1 MLNERKLTEN
11 ELEQRKIALKGL
23 LNNKQALVKKY
34 GADAEKVAYGIATKQ
49 AKKKVEKMNL
59 ENLKELIRTT
69 LEVNDP
75 ALKSQALDFDSNK
88 SYSGGANYGSEVSA
102 TSNEDNIEQTEL
114 KEKKVEEG
122 AVEIMDSY
130 NKVLDLV
137 KKEARKLNDD
147 DAYAFSLKLRA
158 WFEQNIIKEDLDVG
172 HQDDE
177 PHMLKKDLYRIAKY
191 AAELYKMVDKY
202 DDKGGE
208 VDFPQWWQAKIIKAK
223 DYIVGAK
230 HYLDGEESVA
240 KIDAMLGEEMD
251 PSEMKPATYAGRAVV
266 VHMHGPE
273 TEWEVEFIDSGKVV
287 DYADVIANLKFD
299 DDTTPTDYM
308 QRRNAEKDYQSS
320 NRDVPPQKYREP
332 KNDYFARRRAEK
344 DYMEENALGFSDIE
358 KFGDKAASDI
368 DISVRRDP
376 NYTFGNKPYED
387 DKLRYKYAK
396 QLGYLNEEMDGGR
409 LFDYFAKQGY
419 KVTERRPDG
428 YPPKEGVEGY
438 QVSKG
443 SDRSPQSVIFQYNPS
458 TDQFTISQMSGYR
471 IDQKD
476 AIKAGMRRQGQS
488 YTAGQDYYMTDGNYN
503 PVDISAEGLKD
514 IVDHVMGGL
523 EREAKAQGD
532 FYKARG
538 NTSGTIDE
546 LKAKIASVVK
556 EKLSKNLKEFK
567 VGDKVTYLGHPAE
580 ITKVNKEMTGAITY
594 NVSYDKGN
602 GKTKASNIYNKGGEI
617 KAVKEEAEKLDLLSD
632 FKPGGK
638 YYLPDDGYMA
648 AKLRN
653 EDGYYLIP
661 GPYGPQN
668 DDDDDPNFSKRE
680 NEEYRKDSA
689 YNAIRY
695 EMEVKDPEKIK
706 KFIDGWMKYTQEVL
720 PKALEEIGM
729 FHDPRGYDKN
739 AAKEDERA
747 INAIKKLIEKGV
759 PKDKAIQSVS
769 DMFNIRFDYLEN
781 KLEKA
786 LEEKLTK
793 KHKVDDFID
802 DFQKSDAKQFKGK
815 SADKKRKMAVAAYL
829 SKQNEK

>member
-23 LNNKQALVKKY
+23 LKNKRALVQKY
-34 GADAEKVAYGIATKQ
+34 GADAEKVMYGIATKQ
-49 AKKKVEKMNL
+49 AKKKVKTMNL
-59 ENLKELIRTT
+59 DKLKEMIQDALTVKEASPFVLAADAARDAGKKEFEFPEGSGKIHPVTIKKDIKEDN
-69 LEVNDP
+69 LEEYKSDYAKRRAAERDYQP
-75 ALKSQALDFDSNK
+75 AKKDKPAK
-88 SYSGGANYGSEVSA
+88 SYKEPKNDYFARRRSELDHKYGSAGQEMY
-102 TSNEDNIEQTEL
+102 
-114 KEKKVEEG
+114 EG

-130 NKVLDLV
+130 NKVLDLI

-158 WFEQNIIKEDLDVG
+158 WFEQNIIKENNLEESLNPEVSNAVNRFIKAMAKRYGYSEQDAVFAIMAALKQRKFDGLNEDLDVG

-177 PHMLKKDLYRIAKY
+177 PGMLKSDLYRIAKY
-191 AAELYKMVDKY
+191 AAELYKMMDKY
-202 DDKGGE
+202 DQGGE
-208 VDFPQWWQAKIIKAK
+208 VDFPHWWQGKVIKAR
-223 DYIVGAK
+223 DYMVAAK
-230 HYLDGEESVA
+230 HYLDGEEKVDQ
-240 KIDAMLGEEMD
+240 IDAMLGEEMD

-273 TEWEVEFIDSGKVV
+273 TEWKVEFVDSDKIV
-287 DYADVIANLKFD
+287 DYADVVANLKFN

-308 QRRNAEKDYQSS
+308 Q
-320 NRDVPPQKYREP
+320 
-332 KNDYFARRRAEK
+332 RRRAEK

-376 NYTFGNKPYED
+376 NWKMGDAYNN

-396 QLGYLNEEMDGGR
+396 QLGYLEEAMDGGQ

-419 KVTERRPDG
+419 DVTERRPDG
-428 YPPKEGVEGY
+428 YPRKEGVEGY
-438 QVSKG
+438 MVSRG

-476 AIKAGMRRQGQS
+476 AIKAGMRKQGQS
-488 YTAGQDYYMTDGNYN
+488 FTAGQDYYMTDGNYN

-523 EREAKAQGD
+523 SREAAAQQD
-532 FYKARG
+532 YYAKRG
-538 NTSGTIDE
+538 HTSGTIDE

-567 VGDKVTYLGHPAE
+567 VGDKVTYLGHPGE
-580 ITKVNKEMTGAITY
+580 ITKVNKEMTGATTY
-594 NVSYDKGN
+594 NVSYDKGT
-602 GKTKASNIYNKGGEI
+602 GKTKVTNIYNKGGEI
-617 KAVKEEAEKLDLLSD
+617 
-632 FKPGGK
+632 
-638 YYLPDDGYMA
+638 
-648 AKLRN
+648 
-653 EDGYYLIP
+653 
-661 GPYGPQN
+661 
-668 DDDDDPNFSKRE
+668 
-680 NEEYRKDSA
+680 
-689 YNAIRY
+689 
-695 EMEVKDPEKIK
+695 
-706 KFIDGWMKYTQEVL
+706 
-720 PKALEEIGM
+720 KALEEIGM
-729 FHDPRGYDKN
+729 FHDPKGYDKN

-793 KHKVDDFID
+793 KSKVDTYIKDFKD
-802 DFQKSDAKQFKGK
+802 SDAPQFKGK
-815 SADKKRKMAVAAYL
+815 SKDKKVKMAVAAYL
-829 SKQNEK
+829 SKKDKK